1 MAETPVRS
9 ASAMAQ
15 LGFASIFTLAAL
27 ACVAV
32 SFSTDYWVVTTVN
45 RNQARADALAPAEL
59 MMPYAFTR
67 NRGLFRTCYEGN
79 DTLCECLLVAI
90 RVPVCEVV
98 VIAQLPGVKVP
109 EYWL

>member
-1 MAETPVRS
+1 MAETTVRS
-9 ASAMAQ
+9 PSAMAQ

-45 RNQARADALAPAEL
+45 RDQARADALAAAEL

-67 NRGLFRTCYEGN
+67 NRGLSRTCYEGN
-79 DTLCECLLVAI
+79 DTLCECLMVAI
-90 RVPVCEVV
+90 RVHVCEVV
-98 VIAQLPGVKVP
+98 AWCKSPGVLVMRI
-109 EYWL
+109 